1 MTAEGIAILFIF
13 LLIAMLQDMRRY
25 RISNKLIVIGAVSG
39 VMLNM
44 ILPAEM
50 EIKNAANALAGM
62 AAGLLIFLPFY
73 MLKVMGAGDV
83 KLMAMIGAF
92 SGPQSIPVIAI
103 YTIICGGILS
113 LIVVAYRG
121 ELLHVALNI
130 WFVLERQLEKLKR
143 KKTSDRVYGQDLNL
157 IKFPFSIAI
166 AAGTAMYLI
175 GASY

>member
-1 MTAEGIAILFIF
+1 MTTEGIAILFIF

-44 ILPAEM
+44 ILPGEM
-50 EIKNAANALAGM
+50 EIRNAANALAGV
-62 AAGLLIFLPFY
+62 AAGLLILLPFY
-73 MLKVMGAGDV
+73 MLKIMGAGDV

-103 YTIICGGILS
+103 YAIICGGILS
-113 LIVVAYRG
+113 LIVAAYRG
-121 ELLHVALNI
+121 KLKQVAFNVWMI
-130 WFVLERQLEKLKR
+130 WERQLEKLQR
-143 KKTSDRVYGQDLNL
+143 KKTSDRVYEQDVNL
-157 IKFPFSIAI
+157 IKFPYSIAI
-166 AAGTAMYLI
+166 VAGTAMYLI